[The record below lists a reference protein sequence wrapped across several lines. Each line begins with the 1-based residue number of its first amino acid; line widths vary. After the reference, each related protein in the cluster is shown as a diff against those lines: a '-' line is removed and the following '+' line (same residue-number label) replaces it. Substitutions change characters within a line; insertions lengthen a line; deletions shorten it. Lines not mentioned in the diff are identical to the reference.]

1 MKTKKDNTKL
11 NKIRLY
17 IVVIIFIIV
26 IVCFFYN
33 IYKLVIQP
41 TKSFVVE
48 RGKIYKEEQA
58 IGYVIRDESVIKGQN
73 YKNGIVQIKNEGEK
87 VSKGDPVFRYYSNN
101 ESDLVKRIEELD
113 NEIQDAMSEQ
123 NDFFSSD
130 MKLLDKQINEIL
142 GKIST
147 INSRNLIDEYKKNIN
162 NLITKKAKIAGELS
176 PAGSYIKKLIEK
188 RSTYENELNS
198 GAEYIN
204 AERSGIVSYRVD
216 GLEET
221 LTPNSFNMLSSEYL
235 AKLNLKTGQIIS
247 ASNERG
253 KIVNNFECYIAT
265 LLKSDKAKEAKVND
279 NITIRLS
286 NLNEINSK
294 IEYIAKESDG
304 SILLVF
310 KINKEV
316 ERLINY
322 RKISFDVIWWS
333 YEGLKIP
340 NNSILQDGGISYIIR
355 NRVGYTDKIAVK
367 ILKQNDDYAIID
379 NYTAVELQNL
389 GYSSEEIKNMRNI
402 TLNDEIL
409 LNPSL

>member
-1 MKTKKDNTKL
+1 MKKKQENTKL
-11 NKIRLY
+11 NKIKFY
-17 IVVIIFIIV
+17 IIAIIFIIV
-26 IVCFFYN
+26 LVCFFYN
-33 IYKLVIQP
+33 IYKLIIQP

-101 ESDLVKRIEELD
+101 ESDLVKKIEELD

-123 NDFFSSD
+123 NDIFSSD

-147 INSRNLIDEYKKNIN
+147 TNSRNLIEEYKKNIN

-204 AERSGIVSYRVD
+204 AERSGIVSYRID

-221 LTPNSFNMLSSEYL
+221 LTPNSFNMLSPEYL

-247 ASNERG
+247 TSNESG

-265 LLKSDKAKEAKVND
+265 ILRSDKAKEAKVND
-279 NITIRLS
+279 NVTIRLS

-294 IEYIAKESDG
+294 IEYIATESDG
-304 SILLVF
+304 SILLVL
-310 KINKEV
+310 KIDKEV
-316 ERLINY
+316 EELINY

-340 NNSILQDGGISYIIR
+340 NNSILQDGEISYIIR

-379 NYTAVELQNL
+379 NYTAVELQKM

-409 LNPSL
+409 LNPNM